1 MLPWRAWVFAHD
13 REDFSTDFD
22 IKLFAI
28 MEAGACGVTLDA
40 LCDQW

>member
-13 REDFSTDFD
+13 REDFSTDFV
-22 IKLFAI
+22 KLFAI

-40 LCDQW
+40 LV